1 MEYNDQMKN
10 RVKRM
15 EGQLRGILKM
25 MEENKDCKEVIT
37 QLSAVR
43 SAVDR
48 TIGVIVSSNLVEC
61 VQDAGVNGEK
71 TDEMIKEAVNL
82 LVKSRWNSR
91 VDIFFSFVMIP
102 IGVIVKR
109 KGGIKMNA
117 DKVLDAKGLA
127 CPMPIVKSRMAINE
141 LEGGKY

>member
-1 MEYNDQMKN
+1 MEYNDQIKN

-48 TIGVIVSSNLVEC
+48 TVGVIVSSNLVEC
-61 VQDAGVNGEK
+61 VLEAEKNGEK
-71 TDEMIKEAVNL
+71 TDELIKEAVNL
-82 LVKSRWNSR
+82 LVKSR
-91 VDIFFSFVMIP
+91 
-102 IGVIVKR
+102 
-109 KGGIKMNA
+109 
-117 DKVLDAKGLA
+117 
-127 CPMPIVKSRMAINE
+127 
-141 LEGGKY
+141 

>member
-1 MEYNDQMKN
+1 MKYDDQMKN

-25 MEENKDCKEVIT
+25 MDEDKDCKDVIT

-61 VQDAGVNGEK
+61 VLDAEKNGQS
-71 TDEMIKEAVNL
+71 TDQLIQEAVSL
-82 LVKSRWNSR
+82 LVKSR
-91 VDIFFSFVMIP
+91 
-102 IGVIVKR
+102 
-109 KGGIKMNA
+109 
-117 DKVLDAKGLA
+117 
-127 CPMPIVKSRMAINE
+127 
-141 LEGGKY
+141 